1 MRSTIKLIL
10 LFLIFITSC
19 SRKTEEVNET
29 IIARVADKTI
39 SKNELIRRA
48 EYTIRPIWCRNDN
61 YIHQKIV
68 LNSLIAEKIM
78 ALEAGPADE
87 LMQNSEVQAYLK
99 GRKEQAMRQVHF
111 NKTAVQQVKLSDKD
125 LNTAYKMAERTYS
138 VRMIPIN
145 NDELAQRIREDLKEN
160 KTTFDALL
168 DEFTAATEHEIEEQK
183 IDLNTPVDDAIYK
196 ALFMNDV
203 TDEQVIGPLNTDK
216 NKNVLI
222 KVNGWIRNPVI
233 GETRANQVEKD
244 VRELTTEVLSRDIYA
259 AWVAELMHGKKI
271 QFNPETF
278 EKFVEIIGPDY
289 FKSSKDRENAFN
301 KKFWNKDNNEMY
313 LNDNA
318 AKLEQI
324 LDKTLLTVDGETWT
338 VRRFE
343 EEVKVHPLV
352 FRNRKMAKSEFS
364 NEFRMAV
371 ADLIRDKY
379 ITADAYDKGF
389 DENPLVERNVNMWED
404 NLLALYQR
412 QKFLKDIPSN
422 NETPYQLVTSYF
434 DPYLDSLRQKYAD
447 QIFIDTD
454 QFEKIKLTAV
464 DMFVIQ
470 RNVPFPVVVPE
481 FPQLTTHNRLDYGN
495 KMEGQPK

>member
-10 LFLIFITSC
+10 LVLIFITAC
-19 SRKTEEVNET
+19 SRKTEDVTEV

-68 LNSLIAEKIM
+68 LNSLIAEKLL
-78 ALEAGPADE
+78 AFEAGPADE
-87 LMQNSEVQAYLK
+87 LMQNPDVQFYLQ
-99 GRKEQAMRQVHF
+99 GRREQAMRQVHF
-111 NKTAVQQVKLSDKD
+111 NKNAVQQVNLQDKD
-125 LNTAYKMAERTYS
+125 IQTAFRMAERTYS

-145 NDELAQRIREDLKEN
+145 NDELAQRIKDDLTDK
-160 KTTFDALL
+160 KTSFEALL

-183 IDLNTPVDDAIYK
+183 IDLNTPVDDALFK
-196 ALFMNDV
+196 ALFMNEVKDK
-203 TDEQVIGPLNTDK
+203 QVIGPINTDK
-216 NKNVLI
+216 NQNVLLQ
-222 KVNGWIRNPVI
+222 VNGWIRNPVI
-233 GETRANQVEKD
+233 GEVRAGQVEKD
-244 VRELTTEVLSRDIYA
+244 VRDKTTEVLSRDIYA
-259 AWVAELMHGKKI
+259 DWVADLMHGKKI

-278 EKFVEIIGPDY
+278 EEFVNIIGPDY

-324 LDKTLLTVDGETWT
+324 LDKPLLTVDGETWT
-338 VRRFE
+338 VSRFE
-343 EEVKVHPLV
+343 QEVKVHPLV

-379 ITADAYDKGF
+379 ITADAYEKEYDK
-389 DENPLVERNVNMWED
+389 NPLVERNVNMWTD

-412 QKFLKDIPSN
+412 QKILESLSVQN
-422 NETPYQLVTSYF
+422 ATPYKLVTNYF
-434 DPYLDSLRQKYAD
+434 DPYLDSLRQKYSD
-447 QIFIDTD
+447 RVYINTD
-454 QFEKIKLTAV
+454 EFEKIKLTSV

-495 KMEGQPK
+495 KMEGQTK